1 MTTTQPNPPPAEAFP
16 VGEYLLD
23 ELEARGW
30 SIAEFAE
37 ILGRPAQ
44 AVSEIINGHK
54 EITRETASEIAAAT
68 RTSAET
74 WLRLQDAHLLWSAA
88 AKPQTKLS
96 AVRQRAQLASLVPL
110 RELTRRGFLPKGDV
124 AAQERALR
132 SLFGVESL
140 DQPPRWSLAARRTG
154 TVGELSAAQTAWVG
168 VVRWMAARTPSRPY
182 DRGSLVEL
190 GQGLARSLKKPADLT
205 GLVERLSSVGV
216 RLVHVAKF
224 DGGKI
229 DGVAFTD
236 DRGPVIGISG
246 RIGRFDSVVF
256 TLLHEIAHVV
266 LGHVDA
272 SITLDVD
279 LGANDESGTEQE
291 ANTRGDL
298 DVSSGRR
305 PGCALVPC
313 ARRGLGPAGRCA
325 SVPGRG
331 PAAVRGSPPVVPPE
345 RTGPRCEVATRGVV
359 GRPDPAGARDPLRRL
374 NGHPRGVHS
383 LRGVAGARDELTSVK
398 WPHSDGLKQPA
409 TACPRVRTD
418 GTHHATRGRQGSAA
432 ATLCQ

>member
-16 VGEYLLD
+16 VGEYLVD

-88 AKPQTKLS
+88 AKPPTKLS

-132 SLFGVESL
+132 SLFGVDSL

-154 TVGELSAAQTAWVG
+154 TVGELSPAQTAWVG

-216 RLVHVAKF
+216 RLVHVVKF

-279 LGANDESGTEQE
+279 LGADDESVTEQE
-291 ANTRGDL
+291 ANTRAGMWMFPQGVDL
-298 DVSSGRR
+298 GAPLSR
-305 PGCALVPC
+305 
-313 ARRGLGPAGRCA
+313 ARVEVWAQQAGVHP
-325 SVPGRG
+325 SL
-331 PAAVRGSPPVVPPE
+331 
-345 RTGPRCEVATRGVV
+345 VV
-359 GRPDPAGARDPLRRL
+359 GRLQSEGRL
-374 NGHPRGVHS
+374 PWSH
-383 LRGVAGARDELTSVK
+383 LRGLVPNVRSPLEAWSADLIRQAQETHFGA
-398 WPHSDGLKQPA
+398 
-409 TACPRVRTD
+409 
-418 GTHHATRGRQGSAA
+418 
-432 ATLCQ
+432 